1 MVRRGKRGARGSGSG
16 SESDCSIG
24 ESVIARRKRLGMPDN
39 KFRDDDEEEESSSD
53 RSRSSSS
60 TPPTPETR
68 PPIGA
73 PRDFIAKKEEE
84 EDINKDEL

>member
-1 MVRRGKRGARGSGSG
+1 MVRRGKRGDRG
-16 SESDCSIG
+16 SESESTCSIG
-24 ESVIARRKRLGMPDN
+24 ESAIARRKRLGMPDN
-39 KFRDDDEEEESSSD
+39 RFTDDDEEDESSSD

-73 PRDFIAKKEEE
+73 PRAKGQ
-84 EDINKDEL
+84 